1 MTVPTATGGPSS
13 ASAPGEVWC
22 VVVAAG
28 SGRRFGSAKQF
39 EALGPERVVDRS
51 VRIAA
56 GSCDGV
62 VVVVPGDVLGDPGGE
77 VPLADVV
84 VGGGVTRMESSR
96 AGVGAVP
103 GRADVILVHDAA
115 RPLADADVFS
125 RVIDAVRSGAAAA
138 VPVVEIPDTIRQVDG
153 PVVDRDRLRAVQT
166 PQGFRSEVIREALD
180 GCAEVTDDAGAAEDA
195 GYEVRMVAGD
205 PVNRKITTPADLL
218 FARAVIESGL
228 G

>member
-1 MTVPTATGGPSS
+1 MVD
-13 ASAPGEVWC
+13 EVWC

-62 VVVVPGDVLGDPGGE
+62 VVVLPGDVLQGADGQ

-84 VGGGVTRMESSR
+84 VGGGATRTESSR

-103 GRADVILVHDAA
+103 GRAGVILVHDAA
-115 RPLADADVFS
+115 RPLADSGVFA
-125 RVIDAVRSGAAAA
+125 RVIDAVRSGAAAV
-138 VPVVEIPDTIRQVDG
+138 VPVVEIADTIREVDG

-166 PQGFRSEVIREALD
+166 PQGFRAAAIREALD
-180 GCAEVTDDAGAAEDA
+180 DCADATDDAGAVEAA

-205 PVNRKITTPADLL
+205 PINRKITTPADLL
-218 FARAVIESGL
+218 FARAVVGQSGQ